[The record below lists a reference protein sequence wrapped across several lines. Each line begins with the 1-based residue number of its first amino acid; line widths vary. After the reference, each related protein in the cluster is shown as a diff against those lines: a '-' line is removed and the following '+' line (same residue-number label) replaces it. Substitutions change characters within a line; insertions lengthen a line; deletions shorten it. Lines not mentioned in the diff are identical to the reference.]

1 MQAQEKPRYLHLS
14 KEQKEAMLLY
24 YRANSH
30 MNQRSLALWAMKIFG
45 LPCPPAQTTVVMILK
60 NEPPKELAPSRRSS
74 HKPFYPAVEAELMT
88 WISKADMYEV
98 PVVTGEMLRYKADQ
112 IRTRILAGL
121 SRISRQQSFKRSVFQ
136 GVALLIPKAT

>member
-1 MQAQEKPRYLHLS
+1 
-14 KEQKEAMLLY
+14 MLLY

-45 LPCPPAQTTVVMILK
+45 LPCPPTQTTVVMILK
-60 NEPPKELAPSRRSS
+60 NELPKELAPSRRSS

-121 SRISRQQSFKRSVFQ
+121 SPNAHQDSSLSSAQFSK
-136 GVALLIPKAT
+136 GWLY